1 MSTTKLGHRIFAGFG
16 AFLFLITASALT
28 ISVIWDSV
36 ANKDKKTDTSQT
48 TTDVA
53 QTDTTTQPVAGKLA
67 GTLLAEFAPVAK
79 TAELQKIDTKV
90 GDGAEAKAGSTV
102 TVDYTGAVAATGKI
116 FESSLDSGQTATFP
130 LSNVIVG
137 WQEGI
142 PGMKVGGTRRLVIP
156 AAKAYG
162 STPPQGSGIPAD
174 ADLVFD
180 VTLKS
185 IGN

>member
-1 MSTTKLGHRIFAGFG
+1 MSTTRLRDRIFAGFG
-16 AFLFLITASALT
+16 AVLFLVTASALT

-36 ANKDKKTDTSQT
+36 ANKKDTTATQST
-48 TTDVA
+48 
-53 QTDTTTQPVAGKLA
+53 TDTTSKTNTAGKLA
-67 GTLLAEFAPVAK
+67 GTQLSGFTPVA
-79 TAELQKIDTKV
+79 TTTELQKIDTKV
-90 GDGAEAKAGSTV
+90 GDGAEVKSSDTV

-116 FESSLDSGQTATFP
+116 FESSLDSGQPATFA
-130 LSNVIVG
+130 LSSVIVG

-142 PGMKVGGTRRLVIP
+142 PGMKVGGTRRLIIP

-162 STPPQGSGIPAD
+162 ASSPSASIPAN

-185 IGN
+185 IGTK

>member
-1 MSTTKLGHRIFAGFG
+1 MSDTRMRDRIFAGFG
-16 AFLFLITASALT
+16 AVLFLVTASALT

-36 ANKDKKTDTSQT
+36 ANKKDTSTTQS
-48 TTDVA
+48 TTDK
-53 QTDTTTQPVAGKLA
+53 TSTAGKLA
-67 GTLLAEFAPVAK
+67 GTELSGFTPVAS

-90 GDGAEAKAGSTV
+90 GDGTEVKTGDTV

-142 PGMKVGGTRRLVIP
+142 PGMKVGGTRRLIIP

-162 STPPQGSGIPAD
+162 TNPPSASIPAN

-185 IGN
+185 IGTK

>member
-1 MSTTKLGHRIFAGFG
+1 MSTTKLHQRIFAGFG
-16 AFLFLITASALT
+16 ALLFLVTASALT
-28 ISVIWDSV
+28 ISVLWE
-36 ANKDKKTDTSQT
+36 AATKKDDTTTSSQT
-48 TTDVA
+48 TNEV
-53 QTDTTTQPVAGKLA
+53 DTPKIVEGKLA
-67 GTLLAEFAPVAK
+67 GTQLKDFAPIAK
-79 TAELQKIDTKV
+79 TAELQKIDSKV
-90 GDGAEAKAGSTV
+90 GEDAEVKPGDTV

-116 FESSLDSGQTATFP
+116 FESSLDSGQPATFP

-142 PGMKVGGTRRLVIP
+142 PGMKVGGTRRIIIP

-162 STPPQGSGIPAD
+162 STPPQGSGIPTD

-180 VTLKS
+180 VTLKK